1 MRREILTLKE
11 ACEYMNCSR
20 STIYK
25 YMENEPDFP
34 AFQEAPGCKLYFVD
48 AALKA
53 VIYCKCLGE
62 YEVTNMLTE
71 IEQKVLYKVLKE
83 EPFSELETELMN
95 RMLYLDEE
103 IRHEVDKRNEVEE
116 QLADLFK
123 ETRKNMKEVKK

>member
-1 MRREILTLKE
+1 
-11 ACEYMNCSR
+11 
-20 STIYK
+20 
-25 YMENEPDFP
+25 
-34 AFQEAPGCKLYFVD
+34 
-48 AALKA
+48 
-53 VIYCKCLGE
+53 
-62 YEVTNMLTE
+62 MLTE
-71 IEQKVLYKVLKE
+71 IEQKVLYKVLKQ

>member
-1 MRREILTLKE
+1 M
-11 ACEYMNCSR
+11 
-20 STIYK
+20 
-25 YMENEPDFP
+25 
-34 AFQEAPGCKLYFVD
+34 V
-48 AALKA
+48 
-53 VIYCKCLGE
+53 
-62 YEVTNMLTE
+62 TE

-83 EPFSELETELMN
+83 EPFSELEIELMN

>member
-1 MRREILTLKE
+1 
-11 ACEYMNCSR
+11 
-20 STIYK
+20 
-25 YMENEPDFP
+25 
-34 AFQEAPGCKLYFVD
+34 
-48 AALKA
+48 
-53 VIYCKCLGE
+53 
-62 YEVTNMLTE
+62 MLTE

>member
-1 MRREILTLKE
+1 
-11 ACEYMNCSR
+11 
-20 STIYK
+20 
-25 YMENEPDFP
+25 
-34 AFQEAPGCKLYFVD
+34 
-48 AALKA
+48 
-53 VIYCKCLGE
+53 
-62 YEVTNMLTE
+62 MLTE

-83 EPFSELETELMN
+83 EPFSELEIELMN

>member
-1 MRREILTLKE
+1 
-11 ACEYMNCSR
+11 
-20 STIYK
+20 
-25 YMENEPDFP
+25 
-34 AFQEAPGCKLYFVD
+34 
-48 AALKA
+48 
-53 VIYCKCLGE
+53 
-62 YEVTNMLTE
+62 MLTE

-103 IRHEVDKRNEVEE
+103 IRHEIDKRNEMEE

>member
-1 MRREILTLKE
+1 MGKVNGRKE
-11 ACEYMNCSR
+11 
-20 STIYK
+20 
-25 YMENEPDFP
+25 
-34 AFQEAPGCKLYFVD
+34 
-48 AALKA
+48 
-53 VIYCKCLGE
+53 VIYYKCLGE

-103 IRHEVDKRNEVEE
+103 IRHEIDKRNEMEE

>member
-1 MRREILTLKE
+1 
-11 ACEYMNCSR
+11 
-20 STIYK
+20 
-25 YMENEPDFP
+25 
-34 AFQEAPGCKLYFVD
+34 
-48 AALKA
+48 
-53 VIYCKCLGE
+53 
-62 YEVTNMLTE
+62 MLTE
-71 IEQKVLYKVLKE
+71 IGQKVLYKVLKE